1 MILLKP
7 DMPPADLKDKKL
19 VFLAGPIMGAE
30 NWQARATADLADL
43 DVYVADPR
51 RERSENFDYDRQVGW
66 ESFYLSR
73 ADVVMFWLPLAAAE
87 IKGRSYAQTTRFELG
102 EWLGRTDFNRRP
114 GKTVV
119 IGIEEGFAGKSYL
132 CKRCEGTPCTV
143 FDTYE
148 QTLAEVRRRLQ
159 ASGRV
164 FFTSDT
170 HFGSERTRVL
180 SRRPFASVEEMN
192 WALVANWNRTVG
204 PQDTVWH
211 LGDFGDLA
219 FAAHLNGS
227 IRLVLGN
234 YEVDAIRRDPAYR
247 QELERTFASVDLSRV
262 IRTADG
268 EQLHL
273 SHKPSA
279 ADREMFNAFGHIHG
293 RQKCKRFGLD
303 VGVDGNH
310 FAPLSEED
318 LLFFKRTINREYDE
332 EVFC

>member
-1 MILLKP
+1 M
-7 DMPPADLKDKKL
+7 
-19 VFLAGPIMGAE
+19 
-30 NWQARATADLADL
+30 
-43 DVYVADPR
+43 
-51 RERSENFDYDRQVGW
+51 
-66 ESFYLSR
+66 
-73 ADVVMFWLPLAAAE
+73 
-87 IKGRSYAQTTRFELG
+87 
-102 EWLGRTDFNRRP
+102 
-114 GKTVV
+114 
-119 IGIEEGFAGKSYL
+119 
-132 CKRCEGTPCTV
+132 
-143 FDTYE
+143 
-148 QTLAEVRRRLQ
+148 
-159 ASGRV
+159 
-164 FFTSDT
+164 
-170 HFGSERTRVL
+170 
-180 SRRPFASVEEMN
+180 
-192 WALVANWNRTVG
+192 
-204 PQDTVWH
+204 
-211 LGDFGDLA
+211 A

-227 IRLVLGN
+227 IRLVFGN

-318 LLFFKRTINREYDE
+318 LLFFKRAVNREYDE

>member
-30 NWQARATADLADL
+30 NWQARAAADLADL

-51 RERSENFDYDRQVGW
+51 REKSENFDYDRQVGW

-73 ADVVMFWLPLAAAE
+73 ADVVMFWLPLATAE

-119 IGIEEGFAGKSYL
+119 IGIEEGFAGKSYV

-143 FDTYE
+143 FDAYE

-164 FFTSDT
+164 FLTYAT
-170 HFGSERTRVL
+170 
-180 SRRPFASVEEMN
+180 
-192 WALVANWNRTVG
+192 
-204 PQDTVWH
+204 Q
-211 LGDFGDLA
+211 LG
-219 FAAHLNGS
+219 
-227 IRLVLGN
+227 
-234 YEVDAIRRDPAYR
+234 
-247 QELERTFASVDLSRV
+247 
-262 IRTADG
+262 
-268 EQLHL
+268 
-273 SHKPSA
+273 
-279 ADREMFNAFGHIHG
+279 
-293 RQKCKRFGLD
+293 
-303 VGVDGNH
+303 
-310 FAPLSEED
+310 
-318 LLFFKRTINREYDE
+318 
-332 EVFC
+332 

>member
-1 MILLKP
+1 M
-7 DMPPADLKDKKL
+7 
-19 VFLAGPIMGAE
+19 
-30 NWQARATADLADL
+30 
-43 DVYVADPR
+43 
-51 RERSENFDYDRQVGW
+51 
-66 ESFYLSR
+66 
-73 ADVVMFWLPLAAAE
+73 
-87 IKGRSYAQTTRFELG
+87 
-102 EWLGRTDFNRRP
+102 
-114 GKTVV
+114 
-119 IGIEEGFAGKSYL
+119 
-132 CKRCEGTPCTV
+132 
-143 FDTYE
+143 
-148 QTLAEVRRRLQ
+148 
-159 ASGRV
+159 
-164 FFTSDT
+164 
-170 HFGSERTRVL
+170 L

-227 IRLVLGN
+227 IRLVFGN

-318 LLFFKRTINREYDE
+318 LLFFKRAVNREYDE